1 MKRISFRYI
10 DVVKILSSII
20 YNLPS
25 LIVIKLRLFFK
36 SGTSVRVIIKDNDEY
51 RDLNGNGHID
61 LYEDHN
67 VSSSER
73 AEDLLSKMTLEEKVG
88 QMFHPPISLQGG
100 LISKIMNLA
109 SGKADSTE
117 SLILEKHISHF
128 NLYGSPNPL
137 ELAEKLNFLQSIS
150 EKTRLGIPLTIS
162 SDPIHEVPRG
172 GGIAAF
178 SLKGFSKW
186 PSQLGFASIR
196 DPKIIKEFSEIASKE
211 YLAVG
216 IRTALHPMSD
226 LATDPRWA
234 RNFGTF
240 GSNADLSS
248 DLTKAYMEGFQGNVI
263 DNESVLTM
271 VKHFPGGGP
280 QEDGLDPHLYS
291 GRNQVYP
298 GDNFDYHLKPFKA
311 AIDNGLKVIMPY
323 YGIPVDQTRENVA
336 MAYNK
341 DILTNLLRKKMGFEG
356 VICTDWGII
365 SGRHW
370 GVDELS
376 IKERYKKSILAGV
389 DQYGG
394 ESSPEYI
401 INLVR
406 EGIISEERID
416 YSVKKILVNKFELG
430 LFDEPFVDESNV
442 DTVVGIESH
451 VVKGLEAQRKSIVLL
466 NNRITEGKAMLP
478 IKKMNRIFSDGFN
491 VEILDR
497 YCEIV
502 QKPEDADYILL
513 KLGTVFNGN
522 QPSGID
528 RPIDNFLS
536 SMFPNSDLNFNE
548 EILSKVRKYASI
560 GNLITVVDLNRPAIL
575 EEIDS
580 LSQGLIGVFGVL
592 DETVL
597 DVIFGDFNP
606 SGKLPFDIPSSMKE
620 VEEQKS
626 DVPDDTSNPTF
637 KYGYGLSYSENK
649 ITDD

>member
-36 SGTSVRVIIKDNDEY
+36 SGTPVRVIIKDNDEY

-67 VSSSER
+67 ISSSGR
-73 AEDLLSKMTLEEKVG
+73 SEDLLSKMTLEEKVG

-248 DLTKAYMEGFQGNVI
+248 DLTKTYMEGFQGNVI
-263 DNESVLTM
+263 NNESVLTM

-406 EGIISEERID
+406 EGVISEERID
-416 YSVKKILVNKFELG
+416 YSVKKILINKFELG
-430 LFDEPFVDESNV
+430 LFDNPFVDESNV
-442 DTVVGIESH
+442 DTIVGIESH

-491 VEILDR
+491 VEILER

-597 DVIFGDFNP
+597 DVVFGDFNP

>member
-1 MKRISFRYI
+1 MKIISFRYI
-10 DVVKILSSII
+10 DIIKILSSII
-20 YNLPS
+20 CNLPS
-25 LIVIKLRLFFK
+25 LIMIKLRLFFK
-36 SGTSVRVIIKDNDEY
+36 SGTSVRVITKENDEY
-51 RDLNGNGHID
+51 RDLNGNGHVD

-73 AEDLLSKMTLEEKVG
+73 AEDLLSKMTLEEKAG

-109 SGKADSTE
+109 SGRADSTE

-137 ELAEKLNFLQSIS
+137 ELAEKLNFLQRVS

-248 DLTKAYMEGFQGNVI
+248 DLTKAYMEGFQGNI
-263 DNESVLTM
+263 INNESVLTM

-323 YGIPVDQTRENVA
+323 YGIPVDQTSENVA

-341 DILTNLLRKKMGFEG
+341 DILTNLLREEMGFEG
-356 VICTDWGII
+356 IICTDWGVI

-406 EGIISEERID
+406 EGVISEERID
-416 YSVKKILVNKFELG
+416 CSVKKILINKFELG
-430 LFDEPFVDESNV
+430 LFDNPFVDESNV
-442 DTVVGIESH
+442 NTVVGIESH

-491 VEILDR
+491 VEILER
-497 YCEIV
+497 YCEVV

-513 KLGTVFNGN
+513 QLETVFNGN

-548 EILSKVRKYASI
+548 EILSKVRKYSSL

-575 EEIDS
+575 KEIDS

-597 DVIFGDFNP
+597 DVVFGDFNP

>member
-36 SGTSVRVIIKDNDEY
+36 SGTSVRVITKENDEY

-73 AEDLLSKMTLEEKVG
+73 VEDLLSKMTLEEKAG

-109 SGKADSTE
+109 SGRADSTE

-137 ELAEKLNFLQSIS
+137 ELAEKLNFLQRVS

-406 EGIISEERID
+406 EGVISEERID

-430 LFDEPFVDESNV
+430 LFDNPFVDESNA
-442 DTVVGIESH
+442 DTVVGTESH

-597 DVIFGDFNP
+597 DVVFGDFNP

>member
-36 SGTSVRVIIKDNDEY
+36 SGTPVRVIIKDNDEY

-67 VSSSER
+67 ISSSER
-73 AEDLLSKMTLEEKVG
+73 SEDLLSKMTLEEKAG

-196 DPKIIKEFSEIASKE
+196 DPKIIKEFSELASKE

-263 DNESVLTM
+263 NNESVLTM

-298 GDNFDYHLKPFKA
+298 GDNFNYHLKPFKA

-406 EGIISEERID
+406 EGVISEERID
-416 YSVKKILVNKFELG
+416 YSVKKILINKFELG
-430 LFDEPFVDESNV
+430 LFDNPFVDESNV
-442 DTVVGIESH
+442 DTVVGVESH

-491 VEILDR
+491 VEILER

-575 EEIDS
+575 KEIDS

-597 DVIFGDFNP
+597 DVVFGDFNP